1 MYQFFFPRGH
11 CGPRTLAWFQ
21 TPLRRM
27 GEQIYALYLETG
39 TALTNHVRVNSK
51 RLELEL
57 EIIICIYFEILKS
70 QIPRCKNASLP

>member
-11 CGPRTLAWFQ
+11 YGPRTLAWFQ

-57 EIIICIYFEILKS
+57 EIIVLILKF
-70 QIPRCKNASLP
+70 